1 MGPLSPDSPQLGNR
15 LVPGT
20 RRENDRAEAGE
31 SPGANRMERKQNEGA
46 EREDG
51 ERTLPNV
58 PEMVY
63 LLQTPLPP
71 KATSFSS

>member
-1 MGPLSPDSPQLGNR
+1 
-15 LVPGT
+15 
-20 RRENDRAEAGE
+20 
-31 SPGANRMERKQNEGA
+31 MERKQNEGT
-46 EREDG
+46 ERADG

-71 KATSFSS
+71 EATSFSS